1 MNDFIVRDCTLLMKM
16 SGIREAANLREL
28 RERVAACGE
37 NVLYHHFCET
47 LLRPSFDYPDYHNDF
62 AVWAKLY
69 LDDRVLA
76 ERLGIL
82 DPYSIG
88 SMEDLRGTMLDILD
102 ERLSELPMNP
112 AVTKGDE
119 FFFLEATTVVFE
131 TGDIIEEPS
140 QLPMKISNMTIG
152 SIFYHFIE
160 ARRRTPD
167 RLDDFS
173 EWLSLFGDAGA
184 GYAHALSSI
193 DFSFLTL
200 REMRKMLVECLGGAG
215 GGHGKIVGGV

>member
-1 MNDFIVRDCTLLMKM
+1 MNKFVVKDCTLLTRM
-16 SGIREAANLREL
+16 SGIKEAANLREL

-37 NVLYHHFCET
+37 DVLYLHFSGT

-82 DPYSIG
+82 DPYSVE
-88 SMEDLRGTMLDILD
+88 SMDNLREKMLDILD
-102 ERLSELPMNP
+102 ERLSDLPVNP
-112 AVTKGDE
+112 TVSKGNE
-119 FFFLEATTVVFE
+119 FFFLEATTVIFE

-140 QLPMKISNMTIG
+140 QLPEKISNMTNG

-173 EWLSLFGDAGA
+173 EWLLQFGDVGA

-193 DFSFLTL
+193 DFSFFTLT
-200 REMRKMLVECLGGAG
+200 EIRKILVECLEEAG
-215 GGHGKIVGGV
+215 GQRGYIAGGV